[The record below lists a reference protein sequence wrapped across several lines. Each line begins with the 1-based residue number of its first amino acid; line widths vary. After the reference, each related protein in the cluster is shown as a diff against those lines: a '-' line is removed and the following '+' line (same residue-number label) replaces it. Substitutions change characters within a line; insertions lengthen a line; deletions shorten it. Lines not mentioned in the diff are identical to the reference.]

1 MRLLSSF
8 MLLPVLLA
16 AVRAAGPDWSLVWAD
31 EFDSGTR
38 PDPAK
43 WVYDLGGGGWGNR
56 ELQTYTD
63 RTNNIRIEAGSLV
76 IEARAEQFTGTDGRT
91 RDYTSARLKTKG
103 KAAWTYGRIEARIQ
117 VPRGPGIWPAFWT
130 LGTNQNSVGWP
141 ACGEIDIMEHI
152 GREPT
157 QVHGTIHGP
166 GYSGGGGIGKAFAL
180 PDGKT
185 FADDFHV
192 FAVEWEPNRLRWFVD
207 GQQYFEVTP
216 TNLPPGTK
224 WVFDAPQFVLLNL
237 AVGGNWPGAPDAT
250 TTFPQR
256 MRVDYVRVYAR
267 TPVPAPLA
275 R

>member
-1 MRLLSSF
+1 LVALTTY
-8 MLLPVLLA
+8 
-16 AVRAAGPDWSLVWAD
+16 VRAAGPDWSLVWAD
-31 EFDSGTR
+31 EFDSGTQ

-43 WVYDLGGGGWGNR
+43 WVHDLGGGGWGNR

-63 RTNNIRIEAGSLV
+63 RTNNIRIAAGSLV

-117 VPRGPGIWPAFWT
+117 VPRGQGIWPAFWT

-157 QVHGTIHGP
+157 QVHGTILGP
-166 GYSGGGGIGKAFAL
+166 GYSGGGGIGKAFPL
-180 PDGKT
+180 PDGKA

-192 FAVEWEPNRLRWFVD
+192 FAAEWEPERIRWFVD
-207 GQQYFEVTP
+207 GRQYFEVTP
-216 TNLPPGTK
+216 ANLPPDTK

-250 TTFPQR
+250 TMFPQR

-267 TPVPAPLA
+267 PA